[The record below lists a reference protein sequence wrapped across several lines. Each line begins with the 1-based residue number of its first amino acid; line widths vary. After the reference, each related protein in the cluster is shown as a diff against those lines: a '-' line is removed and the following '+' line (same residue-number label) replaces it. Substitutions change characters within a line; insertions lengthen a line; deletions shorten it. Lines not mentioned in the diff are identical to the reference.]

1 MVAHHKTTRGE
12 HRFAASKSD
21 VQKWPKHEFC
31 GVVFDA
37 LSPIEMLDT
46 CKSVK
51 ITDNF
56 RYIVTPNVDH
66 VVRMSKQPD
75 VFKPLYK
82 PAWLCVCDSRI
93 LELLAKFSGLK
104 LPAIPGSD
112 LTAQLFDNVIKP
124 DDKVNVIGGDKD
136 VIDAVIARY
145 GLTRLAHHQ
154 PPMGLR
160 RNPQAIDTAA
170 QFIVD
175 NPANYTF
182 ICVGSPQQE
191 MVAKAALKRGD
202 AKGLGLCVGASLDFL
217 AGKVKRAPKW
227 MQKTRLEWLH
237 RLTSEP
243 GRMWKRYLVE
253 GPKIFLIWFKW
264 RKCHRQNKRQN
275 KP

>member
-1 MVAHHKTTRGE
+1 MLTQHKTSNREQDGK
-12 HRFAASKSD
+12 AA
-21 VQKWPKHEFC
+21 QPALPKPPKREFC
-31 GVVFDA
+31 GGLFDA
-37 LSPIEMLDT
+37 LSPVEMLEM
-46 CKSVK
+46 CKSVSAE
-51 ITDNF
+51 DSF

-66 VVRMSKQPD
+66 IVRLNQEPD
-75 VFKPLYK
+75 VFKPLYE

-93 LELLAKFSGLK
+93 LELLAKFSGLT

-124 DDKVNVIGGDKD
+124 NDKVNVIGGDVE
-136 VIDAVIARY
+136 VIEKIIARY
-145 GLTRLAHHQ
+145 GLTRMAHHQ

-160 RNPQAIDTAA
+160 HNTEAVDQAA
-170 QFIVD
+170 QFIAD

-191 MVAKAALKRGD
+191 MVAKVALKRGD

-237 RLTSEP
+237 RLASEP

-253 GPKIFLIWFKW
+253 GPKIFIIWYKW
-264 RKCHRQNKRQN
+264 NRRN

>member
-1 MVAHHKTTRGE
+1 MPAQHKTTRDE
-12 HRFAASKSD
+12 HRLTASKPD
-21 VQKWPKHEFC
+21 LQKWPSFEFC

-37 LSPIEMLDT
+37 LNPIEMLEI

-51 ITDNF
+51 ATDSF

-66 VVRMSKQPD
+66 VVRMSRRPD
-75 VFKPLYK
+75 VFKPLYR

-93 LELLAKFSGLK
+93 LELLAKFSGLN
-104 LPAIPGSD
+104 LPVIPGSD
-112 LTAQLFDNVIKP
+112 LTAQLFDNVIRP
-124 DDKVNVIGGDKD
+124 NDAVNVIGGDKD

-145 GLTRLAHHQ
+145 RLTRLAHHQ

-160 RNPQAIDTAA
+160 HNAEAIERAA
-170 QFIVD
+170 KFIVD

-191 MVAKAALKRGD
+191 MVAKAALNWGD
-202 AKGLGLCVGASLDFL
+202 AKGPQAKGLGLCVGASLDFL

-237 RLTSEP
+237 RLVSEP
-243 GRMWKRYLVE
+243 RRMWKRYLVE

-264 RKCHRQNKRQN
+264 RK
-275 KP
+275 